1 MLEEWLNYM
10 AISLLN
16 NYIINNIIKLLLHKE
31 VIKDYA
37 AQWIE
42 GN

>member
-1 MLEEWLNYM
+1 MLEEWLNYI
-10 AISLLN
+10 AISLLKD
-16 NYIINNIIKLLLHKE
+16 YIINNIIKLLLRKE

-37 AQWIE
+37 AQWKG